1 MQSKAHSKFYAK
13 AKAIVKRLI
22 IAFFFSAF
30 VIFLVSIFTQKQLDK
45 TISLINKFAVLSAS
59 TSKKEAN
66 VKIDKLKKR
75 LIEYPNYGDVW
86 ASIQIPSI
94 SVDVNVYHGDALRLL
109 KYGVGHHAG
118 TYYPGEGGTILIA
131 GHNTYDQFQELPNV
145 KIGDEITI
153 KAIYGTYKY
162 KVDSTDIL
170 EASVF
175 NENLKINDEVEKLI
189 LYTCYPV
196 NAPGFKTKRFIVYAS
211 LVGEVN
217 EE

>member
-1 MQSKAHSKFYAK
+1 MLH
-13 AKAIVKRLI
+13 
-22 IAFFFSAF
+22 FFFSAF
-30 VIFLVSIFTQKQLDK
+30 IIFLVLFFAQEQIDK
-45 TISLINKFAVLSAS
+45 TISLVNKFAVLSAS
-59 TSKKEAN
+59 TSKKEADI
-66 VKIDKLKKR
+66 KIDKIKKR
-75 LIEYPNYGDVW
+75 LVEYPNYGDVF

-131 GHNTYDQFQELPNV
+131 GHNTYGQFQTLPEIN
-145 KIGDEITI
+145 IGDEII
-153 KAIYGTYKY
+153 INAIYGKYKY
-162 KVDSTDIL
+162 KVESTDIL

-175 NENLKINDEVEKLI
+175 NENLAINDEEEKLI

-196 NAPGFKTKRFIVYAS
+196 NTAGFKTKRFIVYAS